1 MVMQSTRTFNNS
13 VKTVNNKST
22 VSISSGLQ
30 DDQSDYKQMQANQ
43 MIKSRNKLN
52 GSSYNKDQVK
62 HLWSFWRL
70 KWTYQMQTQVVHE
83 HSDGWATDVYKY
95 TD

>member
-1 MVMQSTRTFNNS
+1 METAPMQFKTSSMVMQSTRTFNNS

-52 GSSYNKDQVK
+52 GSRYNNKEHKYNTVASYNECNMIKSGD
-62 HLWSFWRL
+62 
-70 KWTYQMQTQVVHE
+70 
-83 HSDGWATDVYKY
+83 A
-95 TD
+95 